1 MTKNKDDQYFIDQ
14 AIKLAREKSASGE
27 NGPFGAVIVKAGEII
42 SRGWN
47 TVVSSHDPTA
57 HAEINAIRKAAN
69 KLGDNDLDG
78 CTIYSSC
85 EPCPMCFSAIMWAR
99 LDRVVYSSTRQ
110 DASQAGFDD
119 QVILDEIKKNWD
131 NRSIESKKIESKQ
144 ADQVFQDW
152 IDNPDKKTY

>member
-14 AIKLAREKSASGE
+14 AIKLARERSDSGE
-27 NGPFGAVIVKAGEII
+27 NGPFGAVIVRNGEII

-57 HAEINAIRKAAN
+57 HAEINAIRKAAD
-69 KLGDNDLDG
+69 KLGNNDLQG

-85 EPCPMCFSAIMWAR
+85 EPCPMCFSAILWAR

-110 DASQAGFDD
+110 DAAQAGFDD
-119 QVILDEIKKNWD
+119 QVILEEIKKDWKQ
-131 NRSIESKKIESKQ
+131 RYIKSRKIESKE
-144 ADQVFQDW
+144 ADQVFQNW